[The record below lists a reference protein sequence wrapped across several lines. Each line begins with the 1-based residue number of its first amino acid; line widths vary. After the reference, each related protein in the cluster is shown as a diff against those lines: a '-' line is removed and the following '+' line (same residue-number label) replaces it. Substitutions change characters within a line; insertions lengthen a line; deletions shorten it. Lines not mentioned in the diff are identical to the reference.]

1 MDTSTEIAIAA
12 AAGIAIFGYFWLSN
26 DPSDN
31 PDMHIGPNMP
41 CKQVLK
47 KLKQFDDEGILDK
60 VYDTFTP
67 GDVKSWEEA
76 LARCEAQS
84 NNSKI
89 AEYMKKVVQYETCVA
104 ELPELLH
111 EIDTG
116 SSYSAALAK
125 YDSSCGDL
133 AKDAIAAHVKK
144 RQEVNACKAAADKY
158 KSDMILAM
166 EGPKGSE
173 MHAIQLA
180 KSAYLQAVRAN
191 QCYSNAQAYMDK
203 IDRQVAQMANQG
215 GLPPCVAAVAKIQS
229 QAEARLND
237 GIDTMG
243 DDDMVWLYN
252 QISTLTSTNQCVD
265 VDVGPL
271 LSYWTLFN
279 EKLRVQVGS
288 DQGGVNVPWYPWP
301 HRNPDG
307 SWSHLPIGLVK
318 QKQ

>member
-47 KLKQFDDEGILDK
+47 KLQQFKDEGILDK

-133 AKDAIAAHVKK
+133 AKDAIAAHIKK
-144 RQEVNACKAAADKY
+144 REGRDACTKRMKQYVEQQLRNIEKGSTSAIQMEKAAWY
-158 KSDMILAM
+158 
-166 EGPKGSE
+166 
-173 MHAIQLA
+173 
-180 KSAYLQAVRAN
+180 AYVRAHSDACHELEKEAE
-191 QCYSNAQAYMDK
+191 QEIAKRSNSQ
-203 IDRQVAQMANQG
+203 
-215 GLPPCVAAVAKIQS
+215 PHSPCQKELAPIVKE
-229 QAEARLND
+229 AEAKLATIKTYTPTNYPSSLQYTD
-237 GIDTMG
+237 P
-243 DDDMVWLYN
+243 WLDAKQWICD
-252 QISTLTSTNQCVD
+252 QISTATTSYQCTSSD
-265 VDVGPL
+265 PSIQRLKDIWEEIDSAFQDYQQDLGP
-271 LSYWTLFN
+271 
-279 EKLRVQVGS
+279 
-288 DQGGVNVPWYPWP
+288 
-301 HRNPDG
+301 NPRR
-307 SWSHLPIGLVK
+307 P
-318 QKQ
+318 QKFHCK